1 MRVIHAEVIAM
12 DEDRVLILCAIC
24 GGIAH
29 EVHDEKTQWLE
40 CGNNENHFATFW
52 THEWLDAS

>member
-1 MRVIHAEVIAM
+1 M
-12 DEDRVLILCAIC
+12 DEDNDLILCAIC

-29 EVHDEKTQWLE
+29 EVQDEKTQWLE
-40 CGNNENHFATFW
+40 CSNNENHFATFW